1 MFSARILT
9 NLSSYEVSVASAW
22 WWLFLLLR
30 DLFQTLTKRE
40 LVIRFKKQKR
50 ETWFSWKSY
59 MVKNGTHGLVK
70 SFLIKWSS
78 AIYPVGRED
87 IYVGYIYTLQST
99 WNLVGQCG
107 H

>member
-1 MFSARILT
+1 
-9 NLSSYEVSVASAW
+9 
-22 WWLFLLLR
+22 
-30 DLFQTLTKRE
+30 
-40 LVIRFKKQKR
+40 
-50 ETWFSWKSY
+50 